1 MSLRGKHIGLLAIGC
16 WLLAFTGCEVIG
28 ESERL
33 IEVAVAVD
41 NGERRHVLVEYT
53 GFRCV
58 NCPKAAEA
66 AAALQNLYGER
77 LIVVGMHP
85 ASNPFTQ
92 GAYDYTCEEA
102 DVYYRYM
109 GGVATTPFPTGN
121 VDFLSDGQTW
131 LHDYPEWPTLVA
143 QEMSK
148 TADVY
153 MSTQTSFD
161 DSNRSLSVATTLYA
175 PEMHECRVA
184 VWLVE
189 DSVQGVQALPD
200 GSVDKQYYHRHVLR
214 GTIGEPWGET
224 VSVTMVPK
232 VLTNITTLP
241 EAWNPEH
248 CSVVVV
254 ALNGDKEIVNASEER
269 LKN

>member
-1 MSLRGKHIGLLAIGC
+1 MRGERYIWFLSL
-16 WLLAFTGCEVIG
+16 WLMVLTGCEVIG

-33 IEVAVAVD
+33 IEVPIAVD
-41 NGERRHVLVEYT
+41 SDGRRHVLVDYT

-66 AAALQNLYGER
+66 AATLQEIYGEQ
-77 LIVVGMHP
+77 LIVVSMHP

-92 GAYDYTCEEA
+92 GAYDYTCEAA

-109 GGVATTPFPTGN
+109 GGTATTPFPTGN
-121 VDFLSDGQTW
+121 VDFLPGEQNY
-131 LHDYPEWPTLVA
+131 LHDYPEWPTLMA

-161 DSNRSLSVATTLYA
+161 DSNRSLSIATTMYA

-184 VWLVE
+184 VWLIE
-189 DSVQGVQALPD
+189 DSVQGAQAMPD

-214 GTIGEPWGET
+214 GTIGDPWGET
-224 VSVTMVPK
+224 VSVTMKP
-232 VLTNITTLP
+232 LTLNVSTTLP
-241 EAWNPEH
+241 EAWDPEH
-248 CSVVVV
+248 CSVVAV
-254 ALNGDKEIVNASEER
+254 ALNERKEVVNASEE
-269 LKN
+269 KVKSEK